1 MQYLEVATLRET
13 ILHQIRTGEAV
24 DVIEQT
30 LREYSD
36 AVWHNGRAYAHNNEG
51 AVDLSDGIVLHK
63 PDPTLASSGAK
74 MPFMI
79 EKDAADSLSRA
90 ELIQLTAA
98 ALSGVM
104 YGRYPIIGTAEN
116 IALFAVQCAKDALD
130 LINKK

>member
-1 MQYLEVATLRET
+1 MKYIEVATLRET

-98 ALSGVM
+98 ALSGLLASDQVEIPS
-104 YGRYPIIGTAEN
+104 YNLA
-116 IALFAVQCAKDALD
+116 ASAVQCAKDALD

>member
-36 AVWHNGRAYAHNNEG
+36 AVWHNGRAYALNEHKFIE
-51 AVDLSDGIVLHK
+51 SDGIVLHK
-63 PDPTLASSGAK
+63 PEPNLASSGAK

-79 EKDAADSLSRA
+79 EKDAADSLNRA

-98 ALSGVM
+98 ALSGLLASDQVEIPS
-104 YGRYPIIGTAEN
+104 YNLA
-116 IALFAVQCAKDALD
+116 ASAVQCAKDALD